1 MQKDKN
7 DELTIEEISDLIQ
20 VYLEVGNFNMELQ
33 VLLHGVDVIEDVVHN
48 PGDDSLFVG
57 IVDDPLHGVG
67 LTTGS
72 LSVSEYCS
80 IISTQYI

>member
-1 MQKDKN
+1 
-7 DELTIEEISDLIQ
+7 
-20 VYLEVGNFNMELQ
+20 MELQ

-57 IVDDPLHGVG
+57 VVDDPLHGVG